1 MPVPE
6 ARMAETEGG
15 LEPQTE
21 GWFVVNAAD
30 ACWWHNDAFGEKC
43 RFEARE
49 RPFPQLA
56 IHLVVLSPGKPNC
69 MYHGENI
76 QEDFLVLSG
85 ECLLLVEGEERP
97 LKAWDFVH
105 CPDWTEH
112 VFVGAGDGPCV
123 VLMVGARPDTEV
135 VYPVADVALRHGA
148 GVERET
154 PSPDEAYAPFPDSLR
169 ARPDGLDLP
178 WNRA

>member
-1 MPVPE
+1 MAVPE
-6 ARMAETEGG
+6 ARMGETEAG
-15 LEPQTE
+15 LEPQTD

-30 ACWWHNDAFGEKC
+30 AGWWHNDAFGEKC

-49 RPFPQLA
+49 RPFPQIA
-56 IHLVVLSPGKPNC
+56 IHLVVLHPGKPNC
-69 MYHGENI
+69 MYHGEEI

-105 CPDWTEH
+105 CPAWTEH

-123 VLMVGARPDTEV
+123 VLMVGARPDVEV
-135 VYPVADVALRHGA
+135 VYPVSEVALRHGA

-154 PSPDEAYAPFPDSLR
+154 RSPDEAYAVFPDSVR
-169 ARPDGLDLP
+169 RRPEGRVLP
-178 WNRA
+178 ER

>member
-1 MPVPE
+1 VVPE
-6 ARMAETEGG
+6 ADLKQTEHG
-15 LEPQTE
+15 LEPSGE
-21 GWFVVNAAD
+21 GWFVVNARD
-30 ACWWHNDAFGEKC
+30 AKWLDGHFGAYT
-43 RFEARE
+43 RFEGDPRFT
-49 RPFPQLA
+49 RLGFNIGVLA
-56 IHLVVLSPGKPNC
+56 PGQAAC
-69 MYHGENI
+69 YYHGEGE
-76 QEDFLVLSG
+76 QEDFLVLQG
-85 ECLLLVEGEERP
+85 ECVLLIEREERA
-97 LKAWDFVH
+97 LRQWDFVH

-154 PSPDEAYAPFPDSLR
+154 PSPDEAYAPFPDSVR

-178 WNRA
+178 WNPA